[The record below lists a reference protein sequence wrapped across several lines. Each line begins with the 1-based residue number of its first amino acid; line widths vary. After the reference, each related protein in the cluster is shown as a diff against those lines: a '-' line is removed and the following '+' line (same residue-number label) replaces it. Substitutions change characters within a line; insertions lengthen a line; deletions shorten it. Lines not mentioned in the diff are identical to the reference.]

1 MPVKQ
6 IIPHSTQ
13 SFKKYFRRKAGDN
26 LEKKSLEEIEKST
39 KSFLSTSEAA
49 VILGISPSML
59 RKRADEYSELFP
71 IQRVGKKYRIPKAPF
86 IAYVRTGKTF
96 K

>member
-1 MPVKQ
+1 MIDKP
-6 IIPHSTQ
+6 T
-13 SFKKYFRRKAGDN
+13 YFRRKTGDYLKN
-26 LEKKSLEEIEKST
+26 KSLEEIEKST

-49 VILGISPSML
+49 AVLGISPSTL

-86 IAYVRTGKTF
+86 IAYVRTGKSF

>member
-1 MPVKQ
+1 ME
-6 IIPHSTQ
+6 
-13 SFKKYFRRKAGDN
+13 N
-26 LEKKSLEEIEKST
+26 KSLEEIENST
-39 KSFLSTSEAA
+39 KNFLSTSEAA
-49 VILGISPSML
+49 AVLGISPSTL

-71 IQRVGKKYRIPKAPF
+71 IQRVGKKYRIPTAPF

>member
-1 MPVKQ
+1 ME
-6 IIPHSTQ
+6 
-13 SFKKYFRRKAGDN
+13 N
-26 LEKKSLEEIEKST
+26 KSLEKIEKST
-39 KSFLSTSEAA
+39 QNFLSTSEAA
-49 VILGISPSML
+49 AVLGISPSTL

-86 IAYVRTGKTF
+86 IAYVRTGKSF

>member
-1 MPVKQ
+1 MKNQ
-6 IIPHSTQ
+6 
-13 SFKKYFRRKAGDN
+13 
-26 LEKKSLEEIEKST
+26 SLEEIEKST

-49 VILGISPSML
+49 AVLGISPSTL

-86 IAYVRTGKTF
+86 IAYVRTGKSF